1 MRVLR
6 DKKIFDVISNV
17 DIIEHLPVA
26 NYEIKFGAF
35 GRIFLEETDN
45 VIIPKKVY
53 SNDTDFIQHVL
64 HTWKH
69 TENVMGVGLVGKKG
83 LGKSFTG
90 NIIAQEAGVPIIR
103 LLGVAPNSNLFGF
116 LNKIEQDFVLFIDEF
131 EKNFEKK
138 RDNDSGLISQED
150 FLTFLDNGGGRKNR
164 ILLITTANDKYAI
177 SDFLKNRPSRLRY
190 YKEYNR
196 LEDNIIQ
203 EIITDLLKDKTHQA
217 DLLKYLPYEDL
228 NIDVLIKIIQEI
240 NLHNKPY
247 STFKS
252 FFNYKRET
260 SLEYEIYMLETEKSE
275 PVKLS
280 TKLSDRE
287 YLYSGTNLGKTPNGI
302 NVFLEEDIDLEK
314 ELLPLYEASM
324 SVVLNPKK
332 PFNSTLKNVKVTL
345 KPVMNN
351 FEYLF

>member
-1 MRVLR
+1 MVEEER
-6 DKKIFDVISNV
+6 
-17 DIIEHLPVA
+17 IE
-26 NYEIKFGAF
+26 Y
-35 GRIFLEETDN
+35 
-45 VIIPKKVY
+45 
-53 SNDTDFIQHVL
+53 
-64 HTWKH
+64 
-69 TENVMGVGLVGKKG
+69 
-83 LGKSFTG
+83 
-90 NIIAQEAGVPIIR
+90 
-103 LLGVAPNSNLFGF
+103 
-116 LNKIEQDFVLFIDEF
+116 
-131 EKNFEKK
+131 
-138 RDNDSGLISQED
+138 
-150 FLTFLDNGGGRKNR
+150 
-164 ILLITTANDKYAI
+164 NDKYAI

-190 YKEYNR
+190 YREYNR
-196 LEDNIIQ
+196 LEDNVIQ
-203 EIITDLLKDKTHQA
+203 EIVTDLLKDKTHQA
-217 DLLKYLPYEDL
+217 DLLKHLPYEDL

-280 TKLSDRE
+280 SKLSDRE

-332 PFNSTLKNVKVTL
+332 PFNKNVKVTL